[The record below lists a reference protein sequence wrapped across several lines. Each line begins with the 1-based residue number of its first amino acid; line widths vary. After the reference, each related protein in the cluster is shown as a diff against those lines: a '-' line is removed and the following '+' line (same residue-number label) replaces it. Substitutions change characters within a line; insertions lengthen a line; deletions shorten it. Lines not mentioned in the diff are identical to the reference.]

1 MKSPSLSLAFFSRLA
16 LLGWA
21 GASAAAAQDFLT
33 PPTFTLS
40 DGHAPSNLGTF
51 DIVINAGAGLSGNAA
66 ALAAFNRAAQQWE
79 AFFSDPITI
88 TIDADLGALGP
99 GIIGSAGSVTLVASY
114 NTIRNQMVAD
124 SLDEGDDSIVS
135 LLPTA
140 AQFTANVASGSSLD
154 GNVQGNK
161 AALKAAGFTGLDGM
175 FGASD
180 ANITFS
186 TSFAFDYDNSDG
198 VTPGMID
205 FETVAAHEIGH
216 SLGFVSAVD
225 DADAGATSLSPSM
238 LDLFRFSTAP
248 TTNSQ
253 FTLNPRD
260 MTAGG
265 PGIYS
270 DMSNQWLFSTGVAS
284 GDGRQASHWKA
295 DELTSNYIGI
305 MDPTLANGVFFT
317 VGYAD
322 ARALDL
328 IGYDLVPE
336 PSALV
341 LTAVFGA
348 GLVTR
353 RRRRA

>member
-1 MKSPSLSLAFFSRLA
+1 MKKPSRSSACFSRLA
-16 LLGWA
+16 LLGFA
-21 GASAAAAQDFLT
+21 TASAASAQDFLNA
-33 PPTFTLS
+33 PTFTLS
-40 DGHAPSNLGTF
+40 EGHAPLNLGSF
-51 DIVINAGAGLSGNAA
+51 DIVINAGTGLSGNAA

-88 TIDADLGALGP
+88 TIDADMAVLGS
-99 GIIGSAGSVTLVASY
+99 GIIGSAGSVTLAGSY

-124 SLDEGDDSIVS
+124 SLDEADDSIVS

-140 AQFTANVASGSSLD
+140 AQFTATLAPGSSLD

-161 AALKAAGFTGLDGM
+161 AALKAAGFTGLDAM
-175 FGASD
+175 FGVSD

-186 TSFAFDYDNSDG
+186 TAFSFDFDNSDG
-198 VTPGMID
+198 VSPGMVD

-216 SLGFVSAVD
+216 ALGFVSAVD
-225 DADAGATSLSPSM
+225 DADGGLTSLSPSM
-238 LDLFRFSTAP
+238 LDLFRFTTAP
-248 TTNSQ
+248 TSNSQ
-253 FTLNPRD
+253 FTMNPRD
-260 MTAGG
+260 LTAGG
-265 PGIYS
+265 PGIYN
-270 DMSNQWLFSTGVAS
+270 DMSSQWLFSTGLTS

-295 DELTSNYIGI
+295 DELTGNYIGI
-305 MDPTLANGVFFT
+305 MDPTLASGVFFV

-348 GLVTR
+348 GLVSR
-353 RRRRA
+353 RKRLG